1 MLTHQCS
8 NPHPVRKLGAIR
20 SDRPLQTRAADVP
33 ILTQSENWALC
44 AELLGIAAQK
54 VFQSSPSPKTG
65 RYLVIAAQN
74 RKRIWFQSS
83 PSPKTGRYCVIHS
96 RLLNKSMFQ
105 SSPSPKTG
113 RYLSGARLFIL
124 QVPIL
129 TQSENWALFKG
140 AISFVLSKCS
150 NPHPVRK
157 LGAILV
163 ALTALIALWG
173 SNPHPVRK
181 LGAIPDSQSLDR
193 VWSSSNPHP
202 VRKLGAMQAI
212 NKSKIASCSNPHP
225 VRKLG
230 AIHQDRAARVLAKC
244 SNPHPVRKL
253 GAIARCRAKQ
263 STRRVPI
270 LTQSENWAL

>member
-54 VFQSSPSPKTG
+54 V
-65 RYLVIAAQN
+65 
-74 RKRIWFQSS
+74 
-83 PSPKTGRYCVIHS
+83 
-96 RLLNKSMFQ
+96 FQ